1 MKVIT
6 VKDATFAVA
15 IGKQIRTFDVCV
27 SSEALYQLS
36 GYQLGARHLVVSLLN
51 S

>member
-1 MKVIT
+1 MILKKVIT

-15 IGKQIRTFDVCV
+15 IGKQIRTFDVYV

-36 GYQLGARHLVVSLLN
+36 GYQANRELVL
-51 S
+51 

>member
-15 IGKQIRTFDVCV
+15 VGKQIRTFDVCV

-36 GYQLGARHLVVSLLN
+36 GYHASWELVI
-51 S
+51 